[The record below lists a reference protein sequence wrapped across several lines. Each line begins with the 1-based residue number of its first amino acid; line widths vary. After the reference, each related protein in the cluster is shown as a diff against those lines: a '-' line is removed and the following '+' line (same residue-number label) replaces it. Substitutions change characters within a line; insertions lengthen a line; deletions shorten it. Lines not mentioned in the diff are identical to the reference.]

1 VTLAVIIVICV
12 VLFLLAL
19 ALPLASR
26 RPQRGVARTL
36 GAGARGGRKAPG
48 RLGWLFSKPFGTARR
63 ATDKSGGAGRRLGQR
78 LRS

>member
-12 VLFLLAL
+12 VLFLLAI

-26 RPQRGVARTL
+26 RPQRAVGRSL
-36 GAGARGGRKAPG
+36 GAGARTGRKAPG
-48 RLGWLFSKPFGTARR
+48 KLGWLFSKPFGASRK
-63 ATDKSGGAGRRLGQR
+63 ATDRSGGAGRRLGQR

>member
-1 VTLAVIIVICV
+1 MTIAVIIVICV

-26 RPQRGVARTL
+26 GSQRGVGRALGGGART
-36 GAGARGGRKAPG
+36 GRKAPG
-48 RLGWLFSKPFGTARR
+48 KLGWLFSKPFSTSRK

-78 LRS
+78 FRS

>member
-1 VTLAVIIVICV
+1 VTLAVIIIVCV

-19 ALPLASR
+19 AVPLASR
-26 RPQRGVARTL
+26 RPQRGVGRTL
-36 GAGARGGRKAPG
+36 SAGARGGRKAPG
-48 RLGWLFSKPFGTARR
+48 KLGWLFSKPFSASRK

>member
-1 VTLAVIIVICV
+1 MTIAVIIVICV

-26 RPQRGVARTL
+26 GPQRRVGRALGGGART
-36 GAGARGGRKAPG
+36 GRKAPG
-48 RLGWLFSKPFGTARR
+48 KLGWLFSKPFSTSRK

>member
-1 VTLAVIIVICV
+1 VTIVVVIIICV

-26 RPQRGVARTL
+26 RPQRGVGRGL
-36 GAGARGGRKAPG
+36 GAGARTGRKAPG
-48 RLGWLFSKPFGTARR
+48 KLGWLFSKPFASARK

>member
-12 VLFLLAL
+12 VLFLLAI
-19 ALPLASR
+19 ALPLWSR
-26 RPQRGVARTL
+26 RPQRGVGRSL
-36 GAGARGGRKAPG
+36 GAGARTGRKAPG
-48 RLGWLFSKPFGTARR
+48 KLGWLFSKPFSSARK